1 MAQSVEDNA
10 RDSPSAVSDRASV
23 KPWAALASPQ
33 FRLLWLG
40 QSFGAVGQP
49 MREVANLWLVWE
61 LTGSALHLGL
71 LGVVRV
77 VPLILFSLVGGAL
90 ADVVDRRKILVVS
103 QVTNMLMG
111 AAIAGLAI
119 TGAIQ
124 VWHIYAISL
133 GSAVMMSFG
142 QPARV
147 SLIPA
152 LVPRVHLMNALTL
165 HTTTMH
171 ASRLLGPSLGGII
184 IAWQGAGLAYAVNAA
199 AFIPVI
205 VSLLLL
211 HVPTVERQQVRRAFN
226 PREIVEGLRFIWAT
240 PVILG
245 FILFDVSAM
254 VFSTYRGLLPIFADE
269 VLGVGP
275 AGFGTLMSAPALGFL
290 GGAGL
295 LLLMGNVKR
304 KGPVVLV
311 ATLLYAV
318 TVALFALSEWYV
330 VSLLLIMAAGGFD
343 AIGTILRQ
351 TTLQLLVPDEIR
363 GRATAVMHVFVTG
376 GPSVG
381 QSVLGAAAGVLGA
394 PLALLGGSAVCF
406 VAVMAVAARLR
417 EMLTYRE

>member
-10 RDSPSAVSDRASV
+10 RDSPSAVSERTSV
-23 KPWAALASPQ
+23 KPWASLASPQ

-226 PREIVEGLRFIWAT
+226 PREIVERLRFIWAT

-290 GGAGL
+290 GGG
-295 LLLMGNVKR
+295 
-304 KGPVVLV
+304 
-311 ATLLYAV
+311 
-318 TVALFALSEWYV
+318 
-330 VSLLLIMAAGGFD
+330 
-343 AIGTILRQ
+343 
-351 TTLQLLVPDEIR
+351 R
-363 GRATAVMHVFVTG
+363 G
-376 GPSVG
+376 S
-381 QSVLGAAAGVLGA
+381 
-394 PLALLGGSAVCF
+394 CC
-406 VAVMAVAARLR
+406 
-417 EMLTYRE
+417 